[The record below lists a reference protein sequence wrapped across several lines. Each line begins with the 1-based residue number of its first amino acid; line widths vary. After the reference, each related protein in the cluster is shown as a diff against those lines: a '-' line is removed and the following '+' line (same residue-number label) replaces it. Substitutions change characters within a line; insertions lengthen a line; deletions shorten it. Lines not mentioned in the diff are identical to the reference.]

1 MDHSLDAYK
10 NAKAFTTLQ
19 KTEYGIYGLASAN
32 GFSEYITGRDMVGNE
47 LSEEKRNSSLTE
59 ALFVLGVGYVSI
71 KGVDGI
77 SKVATNFVADGK
89 ELGKGLNEQVSKAF
103 DGLSIGNGPH
113 LATAGASPVRSN
125 TFGFVDQVETNGV
138 TFQKAEGVSLSA
150 KGTGDVQ
157 RSEIDEVIKNNYD
170 KNGDLINR
178 SIVPKGYESVE
189 DFLKV
194 VDDTTIKEFGYESV
208 EEFKAVVG
216 HVDDYLNA
224 SPKNNI
230 VNKGLA
236 GGKHV
241 KDVDYDVLGFPIFKG
256 DDVKF
261 SMKLKGSMFKA
272 IDDTQ
277 FKECTG
283 LLKEAI
289 EQGEISKSIFTPK
302 QLRDIENGEAR
313 IKGLTWHH
321 HQAPGKM
328 QLVVSKTH
336 KVNHLGGNKL
346 CGDGIR

>member
-1 MDHSLDAYK
+1 M
-10 NAKAFTTLQ
+10 
-19 KTEYGIYGLASAN
+19 
-32 GFSEYITGRDMVGNE
+32 
-47 LSEEKRNSSLTE
+47 
-59 ALFVLGVGYVSI
+59 
-71 KGVDGI
+71 
-77 SKVATNFVADGK
+77 
-89 ELGKGLNEQVSKAF
+89 
-103 DGLSIGNGPH
+103 
-113 LATAGASPVRSN
+113 
-125 TFGFVDQVETNGV
+125 
-138 TFQKAEGVSLSA
+138 
-150 KGTGDVQ
+150 
-157 RSEIDEVIKNNYD
+157 
-170 KNGDLINR
+170 INR

-189 DFLKV
+189 HFLKV
-194 VDDTTIKEFGYESV
+194 VDDTTIKEFGYDSV

-241 KDVDYDVLGFPIFKG
+241 KGVDYDVLGFPIFKG

-261 SMKLKGSMFKA
+261 SLKLKESLFKTT
-272 IDDTQ
+272 DDTQ

-289 EQGEISKSIFTPK
+289 EQGKISKDIFTPK

-321 HQAPGKM
+321 HQVPGKM

-346 CGDGIR
+346 WGDGIR